1 MKSSTS
7 TKKVFLAV
15 IIFIIFYFYSG
26 PLEYFGLPNRVATFL
41 SYFILIVIIFL
52 SDINIMFRFSL
63 IRFLFFIYLLLK
75 LISYFLLYNDIL
87 QPIVSFSHFFLLV
100 ILLQLSEKDKIIRD
114 LPIGK
119 IVYYS
124 LLHLF
129 FVSIIQY
136 FQIEPLNNIF
146 SNYGNNPQSGRLIN
160 DVFIKR
166 VNGGI
171 GGTVIDFSCLIIL
184 LNYINMFLDQK
195 KLLSMFNFL
204 ILLILSLFSFSRITL
219 LSYFFILLSYSV
231 LFTKK
236 NNTTKK
242 FVLILILLLL
252 IMSFFA
258 YLLNNKL
265 QLTSINLLNLEEEI
279 SRINMW
285 LNSLKADSI
294 LIGSDLG
301 KNTGLPVNS
310 GKVVTDGLFFGIFY
324 DMGLIGLILYI
335 FMIFE
340 PLIKTKNKMKNKD
353 GIVIYLLI
361 FNLIIINIINSS
373 FNYHLNTL
381 FYFILIVV
389 LKKYT
394 LIE

>member
-1 MKSSTS
+1 MKSSIS
-7 TKKVFLAV
+7 TKKVFFAV
-15 IIFIIFYFYSG
+15 MIFIILYFYSG
-26 PLEYFGLPNRVATFL
+26 PLEYLGLPNRVATFI
-41 SYFILIVIIFL
+41 SYFILIVVIFL
-52 SDINIMFRFSL
+52 RDINIMFRFSL
-63 IRFLFFIYLLLK
+63 IRSLFFIYLLLK
-75 LISYFLLYNDIL
+75 LISYFLLYNGIL
-87 QPIVSFSHFFLLV
+87 QPIVSFSKFFLLL
-100 ILLQLSEKDKIIRD
+100 ILLQLSENDKIIRD
-114 LPIGK
+114 LPIRK

-124 LLHLF
+124 LFHLF

-204 ILLILSLFSFSRITL
+204 ILFILFLFSFSRITV
-219 LSYFFILLSYSV
+219 LSYFFILLSYTV

-236 NNTTKK
+236 SNDTKK
-242 FVLILILLLL
+242 IVLILILLLL
-252 IMSFFA
+252 FMPFFV
-258 YLLNNKL
+258 YLRNNEL
-265 QLTSINLLNLEEEI
+265 QITSINLFNLEEETG
-279 SRINMW
+279 RINMW
-285 LNSLKADSI
+285 FNSIKADSI

-310 GKVVTDGLFFGIFY
+310 GKIVADGLFFAIFY

-340 PLIKTKNKMKNKD
+340 PLIKIKSKMKNKD
-353 GIVIYLLI
+353 GIVIFLLM

-373 FNYHLNTL
+373 FDYHLNTL

-389 LKKYT
+389 LRKST